1 MPFTESPTDPERRI
15 IVAGYAKMPQGTAV
29 RAMYET
35 VTLGVLV
42 RFATHTIE
50 KVWCTLMT
58 PGGRE
63 WVEEHLLGECLLDER
78 STFVAAVERDFWG
91 QAAPALI
98 QAHRDLVRRY
108 RRGLE
113 QEGNLPAPG
122 AAQRRD

>member
-1 MPFTESPTDPERRI
+1 MPYTQSPDDPERQI

-29 RAMYET
+29 RTIYET
-35 VTLGVLV
+35 LTLGVLV
-42 RFATHTIE
+42 RLATHTIE
-50 KVWCTLMT
+50 RVWCTLVT

-63 WVEEHLLGECLLDER
+63 WVETHLLGQNLLEEP
-78 STFVAAVERDFWG
+78 SPFVAAVERDYWG

-113 QEGNLPAPG
+113 QEGRLP
-122 AAQRRD
+122 